1 MRCEKTG
8 LNKLAYET
16 DRQTDR
22 QRERQK
28 EGGSCRRICKSGTLT
43 PRENVVSE
51 VHREKKENRV
61 DLKQVGISITG
72 RHSYIIRK
80 VRTSTEARK
89 RMTIWRRKEEDK
101 GKEREKKDNE
111 QTQKVRNKEKTRINR
126 LTKKEMIDRF
136 GYKEQTDKER
146 KERRNRQIKKE

>member
-8 LNKLAYET
+8 LNKLAYE
-16 DRQTDR
+16 TDR

-61 DLKQVGISITG
+61 DLK
-72 RHSYIIRK
+72 
-80 VRTSTEARK
+80 
-89 RMTIWRRKEEDK
+89 
-101 GKEREKKDNE
+101 
-111 QTQKVRNKEKTRINR
+111 
-126 LTKKEMIDRF
+126 
-136 GYKEQTDKER
+136 
-146 KERRNRQIKKE
+146 